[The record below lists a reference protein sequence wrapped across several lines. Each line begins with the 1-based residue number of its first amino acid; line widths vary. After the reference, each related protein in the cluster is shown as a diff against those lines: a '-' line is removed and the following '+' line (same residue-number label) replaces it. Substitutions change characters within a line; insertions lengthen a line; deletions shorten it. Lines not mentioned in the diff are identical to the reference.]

1 MGTSRVPPGL
11 PRSNRV
17 AAVRPVTIR
26 DDSIRLGQFLKLA
39 GMVDSGSE
47 AKLFLEGEQVGV
59 NDVIERRR
67 GRRLRSGDRVAVA
80 GDVAQVVA
88 SEGTVT

>member
-1 MGTSRVPPGL
+1 MPPTSHSVTLVR
-11 PRSNRV
+11 
-17 AAVRPVTIR
+17 AVIIR

-47 AKLFLEGEQVGV
+47 AKLLLEDEQVRV
-59 NDVIERRR
+59 NDVTETHR

-80 GDVAQVVA
+80 GDTAEVVA
-88 SEGTVT
+88 AGETPAC